1 MFPAVLVGL
10 AFFAN
15 LILFIDWVESA
26 TGFDSGVYLQV
37 SALPASVV
45 AAAPAEQ
52 VADEALPASQPA
64 ANTAAVAVATLGPD
78 VSSGQ
83 VAAAAVDAAETAV
96 VAVDQAET
104 EGLEG
109 KTIWVGGDSM
119 AFYVARGLLAAATA
133 EGAIAVNAGD
143 AVTSSGL
150 NSPGFFDWPAYIAAE
165 IEAHNPDILVF
176 MIGAN
181 DAKPGMD
188 LDAYHQ
194 RVGALMDA
202 TQGRQVI
209 WVGQPSFDPAQR
221 PDLSTSIP
229 AVNEVFFLEAL
240 DRPWVTYVD
249 TWTLSTDDARAY
261 ARYLPDETGALV
273 EFRAAD
279 GIHLTSAGGRRL
291 AAAIM
296 DYLR

>member
-1 MFPAVLVGL
+1 VFPAALVGL

-26 TGFDSGVYLQV
+26 TGFDSRVYLQV

-45 AAAPAEQ
+45 AAAPAELS
-52 VADEALPASQPA
+52 ANEPEPLTQPA
-64 ANTAAVAVATLGPD
+64 VDTAAVAVATLGPEL
-78 VSSGQ
+78 STGQ

-96 VAVDQAET
+96 VAVDEAVS
-104 EGLEG
+104 EGVGG

-119 AFYVARGLLAAATA
+119 AFYVARALLTEATA

-165 IEAHNPDILVF
+165 IETHNPDILVF

-188 LDAYHQ
+188 LDAYHA

-202 TQGRQVI
+202 MQGRHVVWI
-209 WVGQPSFDPAQR
+209 GQPSFDPAQR
-221 PDLSTSIP
+221 PDLATSIP
-229 AVNEVFFLEAL
+229 AINEVFFLEAL

-261 ARYLPDETGALV
+261 ARYLPDQTGALV

-279 GIHLTSAGGRRL
+279 GIHLTSAGGSRL
-291 AAAIM
+291 AAAVL